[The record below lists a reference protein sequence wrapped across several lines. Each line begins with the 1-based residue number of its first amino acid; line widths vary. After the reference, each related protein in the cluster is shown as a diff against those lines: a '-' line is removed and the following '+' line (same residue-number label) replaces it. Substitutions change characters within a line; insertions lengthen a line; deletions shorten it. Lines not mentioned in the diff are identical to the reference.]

1 MPHVPEVAVCPDDRS
16 LLAIVEAALHDRRA
30 AERWTLEHSQPW
42 WRVAPVG
49 HRVRMQGWKLHLAAT
64 AASAGSVLRRAL
76 PVLLDVGTAF
86 KFAGTIDEVVRLN
99 APAYPREGA
108 GKFITVYPDL
118 DEHVPGLAERLHEAT
133 AGEAAPAVLSD
144 RRYRPG
150 STVHY
155 RFGAFAG
162 ARALSNDG
170 EYRSL
175 LFGPDGEP
183 IEDRREPR
191 FTPPVWAPSPFAE
204 EAPQP
209 RRAGTIRLGE
219 RFRVTEAVRHANKG
233 GVYRAVDETDGR
245 EVIIKEARPNVAGD
259 VRGHDARDL
268 LRHEAAM
275 LERLA
280 PLGIVPQPLALFE
293 QADHLFLAQERV
305 PGVTLRRWV
314 NDALAGA
321 GVLPPAGAIALAEEL
336 AGALAQAHSA
346 GIVIRDFT
354 PNNAMVLP
362 DGGIRLIDLELA
374 APGGDEPNDLARGRA
389 TPGYGAPEQLAR
401 IAPAP
406 AADAYSLGASL
417 AFMLSGQDPFFE
429 ADEPGGRAPAEKLSE
444 WLGTGPRALA
454 IPAEIRGL
462 IAALTDPEPTRRPS
476 VAAAHRRLAAGRA
489 LGAWPGPLGHDDLA
503 ERTLLDLGRLDDDGW
518 GRAVEGALSHT
529 LATMTPERRDRL
541 WPSTA
546 FGATTD
552 PCNVQHGA
560 AGVLGALCRAHELMA
575 DPRLPDA
582 IATAARWID
591 RRVHRERHRPPGLYF
606 GAAGIAWALA
616 DAGAA
621 IGDERLAERA
631 VALALAQPHDWP
643 SPDVTHG
650 VAGLGLALLHLWH
663 QTGDTALIER
673 AVRSADGL
681 AARVE
686 RDAHGAGW
694 RVPPDFDSR
703 FAGKRSLG
711 FAHGTAGIAQFLLD
725 TGRAT
730 KRTDLVDLARDAG
743 DALLAAGVDVT
754 GGLAWPSELEG
765 PQTPMPY
772 WCNGSA
778 GVGAFL
784 VRLHDETGDPRYR
797 RAADGA
803 ARAVMHHKWRL
814 GLAYCHGL
822 AGNGDFLLDL
832 GEPFRPWAEDLASI
846 VWSKRVRRGG
856 RDVFCDEPGVVAAD
870 FNVGLGGILAFL
882 LRLRLGGSRMWLVDE
897 VGR

>member
-362 DGGIRLIDLELA
+362 DGGIRLIDLEARRAWRRRAQRSRARSRDSRLRRPRA
-374 APGGDEPNDLARGRA
+374 ARPHRPGTRGRRLQPRRQPRLHA
-389 TPGYGAPEQLAR
+389 ERAGPILR
-401 IAPAP
+401 
-406 AADAYSLGASL
+406 
-417 AFMLSGQDPFFE
+417 
-429 ADEPGGRAPAEKLSE
+429 GGRAGRSRTGREA
-444 WLGTGPRALA
+444 LGTARDR
-454 IPAEIRGL
+454 PASAGDPGRDPP
-462 IAALTDPEPTRRPS
+462 TDRS
-476 VAAAHRRLAAGRA
+476 AHR
-489 LGAWPGPLGHDDLA
+489 P
-503 ERTLLDLGRLDDDGW
+503 RTD
-518 GRAVEGALSHT
+518 ASS
-529 LATMTPERRDRL
+529 ERRR
-541 WPSTA
+541 
-546 FGATTD
+546 
-552 PCNVQHGA
+552 
-560 AGVLGALCRAHELMA
+560 RA
-575 DPRLPDA
+575 PP
-582 IATAARWID
+582 AR
-591 RRVHRERHRPPGLYF
+591 
-606 GAAGIAWALA
+606 
-616 DAGAA
+616 
-621 IGDERLAERA
+621 
-631 VALALAQPHDWP
+631 
-643 SPDVTHG
+643 
-650 VAGLGLALLHLWH
+650 
-663 QTGDTALIER
+663 
-673 AVRSADGL
+673 
-681 AARVE
+681 
-686 RDAHGAGW
+686 
-694 RVPPDFDSR
+694 
-703 FAGKRSLG
+703 
-711 FAHGTAGIAQFLLD
+711 
-725 TGRAT
+725 
-730 KRTDLVDLARDAG
+730 
-743 DALLAAGVDVT
+743 
-754 GGLAWPSELEG
+754 
-765 PQTPMPY
+765 
-772 WCNGSA
+772 
-778 GVGAFL
+778 
-784 VRLHDETGDPRYR
+784 R
-797 RAADGA
+797 RAAAGGVA
-803 ARAVMHHKWRL
+803 WPARPRRSRRADP
-814 GLAYCHGL
+814 A
-822 AGNGDFLLDL
+822 
-832 GEPFRPWAEDLASI
+832 RPRSP
-846 VWSKRVRRGG
+846 R
-856 RDVFCDEPGVVAAD
+856 
-870 FNVGLGGILAFL
+870 
-882 LRLRLGGSRMWLVDE
+882 
-897 VGR
+897 